1 MVEELK
7 QKYESKKTQLEDK
20 FKIASL
26 NKQDLLKQ
34 IEQVNEQVKILKVIR
49 SDGEATNSLKSLET

>member
-1 MVEELK
+1 M
-7 QKYESKKTQLEDK
+7 
-20 FKIASL
+20 
-26 NKQDLLKQ
+26 KQ